1 MIVAERLVKFMLI
14 ELEIKD
20 FALVEHVRVP
30 FSWGLNVLTGE
41 TGAGKSILMDALNA
55 VLGGKVSPS
64 VIRTQADRAS
74 IEATFKCSP
83 ELTCWL
89 KEHELSDSEE
99 ETFVLSRE
107 ISKQGSKLRI
117 NGSLVNLSLM
127 ADFRQRLVTVHAQ
140 HESRTLMSSQS
151 QLELLDALGD
161 LEHKKLLS
169 RLKTLYARRRQL
181 NLELEEILKSEAERE
196 RRLDFARFQLAELEA
211 AQLDDP
217 QEDELIGKQRKILS
231 KVSDI
236 ENLLSNAQVYLK
248 GHDLDGQAG
257 VLELLGNAVTELSK
271 AAACDERLAET
282 ESSLNELLSRIED
295 ESRAIRKHL
304 ESLESDPET
313 LALLDERAAVL
324 ATIKRK
330 YGPELKQAIEKQ
342 AELEEEIEK
351 YKNAETLVLNL
362 EAELKELNGEL
373 LANVSAL
380 SAKRSSL
387 AESISKKIQQELSEL
402 GMNNCRFE
410 ISLTQPE
417 QEDHKL
423 LLDAI
428 GPNGLDRCD
437 FLICPNPGQPL
448 LPLAKIASGGEL
460 SRIMLAVK
468 TIFAGAERAA
478 TVVFD
483 EIDTGLSGRVLQTMR
498 DKLARLAKSQQI
510 LCITHQPI
518 IASVADS
525 HICVTKEQNKSS
537 TRTDVSILD
546 EPSRVKALASMA
558 SGHENQ
564 EAALS
569 FARALFEESSKVK
582 AKFSS

>member
-1 MIVAERLVKFMLI
+1 MLI

-55 VLGGKVSPS
+55 VLGGKVNAS
-64 VIRTQADRAS
+64 VIRAQADRAS
-74 IEATFKCSP
+74 IEATFKSSP

-89 KEHELSDSEE
+89 KEHELSEVEE
-99 ETFVLSRE
+99 DTFVLSRE
-107 ISKQGSKLRI
+107 ISRQGSKLRI

-127 ADFRQRLVTVHAQ
+127 QDLRQRLVTVHAQ

-161 LEHKKLLS
+161 QEHKKLLQA
-169 RLKTLYARRRQL
+169 LKTSYARRRQL
-181 NLELEEILKSEAERE
+181 DLELNEILKSEAERE
-196 RRLDFARFQLAELEA
+196 RRLDFARYQLAELEA
-211 AQLDDP
+211 AQLEDPNEDD
-217 QEDELIGKQRKILS
+217 LVNRQRKLLS
-231 KVSDI
+231 RVSEI
-236 ENLLSNAQVYLK
+236 ESLLSNAQVYLK
-248 GHDLDGQAG
+248 GHDLDGQPGA
-257 VLELLGNAVTELSK
+257 LELLQKAQSELAK
-271 AAACDERLAET
+271 AAAADERLAEQ
-282 ESSLNELLSRIED
+282 ESALNELLSRVED
-295 ESRAIRKHL
+295 ESRAIRKYL

-313 LALLDERAAVL
+313 LSLLDERSAVL

-330 YGPELKQAIEKQ
+330 YGPELAQAIQKQ

-362 EAELKELNGEL
+362 EAELKEVNSEL
-373 LANVSAL
+373 LAQVEAL
-380 SAKRSSL
+380 SAKRQAL
-387 AESISKKIQQELSEL
+387 AESLSRRIQKELVEL
-402 GMNNCRFE
+402 GMSNCRFE
-410 ISLTQPE
+410 ISLLQPE
-417 QEDHKL
+417 HEDPKL
-423 LLDAI
+423 KLESI
-428 GPNGLDRCD
+428 GPSGHDKCD

-468 TIFAGAERAA
+468 TIFAGAEKAS

-483 EIDTGLSGRVLQTMR
+483 EIDTGLSGKVLQTMR
-498 DKLARLAKSQQI
+498 DKLARLASSQQI

-525 HICVTKEQNKSS
+525 HIYVTKEQNKTS
-537 TRTDVSILD
+537 TKTDVSILD
-546 EPSRVKALASMA
+546 EESRLKALASMA

-564 EAALS
+564 EAALG
-569 FARALFEESSKVK
+569 FARALFDESSKVK
-582 AKFSS
+582 AKFNS